1 MSLFLPTEKEKIM
14 RRVLGV
20 DCLTLFLGE
29 DELGGEGVLG
39 VGDGV
44 VQEAD
49 AAHHTASLLD
59 CSTDNILIRTSRH
72 LLLSPGV

>member
-44 VQEAD
+44 VHQAN
-49 AAHHTASLLD
+49 APHHLPRLL
-59 CSTDNILIRTSRH
+59 H
-72 LLLSPGV
+72 LVAEK